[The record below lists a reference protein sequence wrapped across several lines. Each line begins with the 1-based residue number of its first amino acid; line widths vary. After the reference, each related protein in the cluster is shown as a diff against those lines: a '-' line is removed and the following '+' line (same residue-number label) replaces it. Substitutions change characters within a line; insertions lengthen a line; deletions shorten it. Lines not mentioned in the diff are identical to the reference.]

1 MAFLI
6 GGANSAADDAYEV
19 ANSCRFN
26 NDDSDHMHKTP
37 GSAGNRRTW
46 TVSVWVKKSLVGG
59 STRKAIFGT
68 ADTEVNG
75 DGGCLLR
82 FENGDALK
90 FESDGGQVTVVET
103 NALYRDPSA
112 WMHVVLAVDTTQ
124 GTAANRVKIY
134 INGVQETSL
143 ATSTYPAQNKDY
155 HWNNTVVNYVGAY
168 DDSGDIA
175 VPFDGYMAEFVSID
189 GSALT
194 PSSFGEYN
202 EDSPT
207 IWQPIDV
214 SGLTFGT
221 NGFYLDFEDSANL
234 GNDANGGTGLTEVN
248 LAATNQATDSPTN
261 NFCTLN
267 PLDNNN
273 ATNLPTL
280 FEGNLDVLSVSDSTW
295 SITPGTIALPKSGKW
310 YYEVEAVTGRAG
322 DRSAMAGWAN
332 PEADNP
338 LSNGSMFSRNSN
350 GNIMQDDSSIATGYT
365 TWHADGDILGCYI
378 DMDNSKLYWA
388 MNGTIQASGTGISFA
403 GGFDD
408 ADFIIPMVQVINL
421 EKLSVNFG
429 NPATNFAIA
438 SGNQDAN
445 GYGNF
450 EFDPSSGTFDGASK
464 DFYAICTKN
473 LAEFG

>member
-1 MAFLI
+1 M
-6 GGANSAADDAYEV
+6 
-19 ANSCRFN
+19 
-26 NDDSDHMHKTP
+26 
-37 GSAGNRRTW
+37 
-46 TVSVWVKKSLVGG
+46 
-59 STRKAIFGT
+59 
-68 ADTEVNG
+68 
-75 DGGCLLR
+75 
-82 FENGDALK
+82 
-90 FESDGGQVTVVET
+90 
-103 NALYRDPSA
+103 
-112 WMHVVLAVDTTQ
+112 
-124 GTAANRVKIY
+124 
-134 INGVQETSL
+134 
-143 ATSTYPAQNKDY
+143 
-155 HWNNTVVNYVGAY
+155 
-168 DDSGDIA
+168 
-175 VPFDGYMAEFVSID
+175 
-189 GSALT
+189 
-194 PSSFGEYN
+194 
-202 EDSPT
+202 
-207 IWQPIDV
+207 
-214 SGLTFGT
+214 
-221 NGFYLDFEDSANL
+221 
-234 GNDANGGTGLTEVN
+234 
-248 LAATNQATDSPTN
+248 
-261 NFCTLN
+261 
-267 PLDNNN
+267 
-273 ATNLPTL
+273 
-280 FEGNLDVLSVSDSTW
+280 
-295 SITPGTIALPKSGKW
+295 
-310 YYEVEAVTGRAG
+310 EAVSGRAG

-438 SGNQDAN
+438 SGNADAN

>member
-26 NDDSDHMHKTP
+26 DGDAPALTRSLGTATSEKI
-37 GSAGNRRTW
+37 GTW
-46 TVSVWVKKSLVGG
+46 SYWVKRCNLGAVQMIYGNEVADDNNRGYISFHSDDAWRMVDEAG
-59 STRKAIFGT
+59 SGT
-68 ADTEVNG
+68 ELKTNRVFRDTG
-75 DGGCLLR
+75 
-82 FENGDALK
+82 
-90 FESDGGQVTVVET
+90 SWYHIVV
-103 NALYRDPSA
+103 R
-112 WMHVVLAVDTTQ
+112 VDTTQ
-124 GTAANRVKIY
+124 GTAANRVKLY
-134 INGVQETSL
+134 VNGVQETSF
-143 ATSTYPAQNKDY
+143 ATATYPAEDDELKIFEGGQTNKQHIGKQHSETLGPLD
-155 HWNNTVVNYVGAY
+155 AY
-168 DDSGDIA
+168 L
-175 VPFDGYMAEFVSID
+175 AEFVFCD
-189 GSALT
+189 GQSLAAT
-194 PSSFGEYN
+194 SFGEFDS
-202 EDSPT
+202 DSPT
-207 IWQPIDV
+207 IWKPKEL
-214 SGLTFGT
+214 SGLTFGNT
-221 NGFYLDFEDSANL
+221 GFYLDFEDSGDL
-234 GNDANGGTGLTEVN
+234 GDDESGNTNDFSETN
-248 LAATNQATDSPTN
+248 LAATDQSADSPTN
-261 NFCTLN
+261 NWCTLN

-280 FEGNLDVLSVSDSTW
+280 SEGNLEVLSVSDSTW

-310 YYEVEAVTGRAG
+310 YYEVEAVSGRAG

-408 ADFIIPMVQVINL
+408 AAFIIPMVQVINL

-438 SGNQDAN
+438 SGNADAN